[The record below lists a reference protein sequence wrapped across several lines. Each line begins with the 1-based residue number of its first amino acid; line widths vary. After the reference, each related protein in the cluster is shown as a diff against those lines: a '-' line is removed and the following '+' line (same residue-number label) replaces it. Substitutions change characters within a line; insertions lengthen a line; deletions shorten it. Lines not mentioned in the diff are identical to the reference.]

1 MKRKKYVAPETEM
14 KTVELEQGFMNASAN
29 VQNNP
34 GESNGGIE
42 EHQINQ
48 DFGFTFDD
56 NDWDSQSGS
65 NN

>member
-29 VQNNP
+29 VRNP
-34 GESNGGIE
+34 DESNGRIE
-42 EHQINQ
+42 EHQVNQ